1 MKILKKIFVIAIL
14 VVTTFMVYKAL
25 TRHEEIKVIY
35 EENLYSQTEKEKTN
49 PYNFKATSNLD
60 LNYELVID
68 FKDKNIDLSKLQY
81 ILYLNEEEIENTT
94 LGDEILY
101 EGVMEK
107 DKEYNYSLY
116 VIGEDKLEYS
126 VDFK

>member
-1 MKILKKIFVIAIL
+1 MNILKKIFVIAVL
-14 VVTTFMVYKAL
+14 LGTTFMVYKAL
-25 TRHEEIKVIY
+25 TRHEEIKVVF

>member
-1 MKILKKIFVIAIL
+1 MKILKKIFVIAVL
-14 VVTTFMVYKAL
+14 LGTTFMVYKAL
-25 TRHEEIKVIY
+25 TRHEEIKVVY

-126 VDFK
+126 IDFK

>member
-1 MKILKKIFVIAIL
+1 MKILKKIFVIAVL
-14 VVTTFMVYKAL
+14 LGTTFMVYKAL